1 MNTSRASKRPI
12 IAGSGSADHT
22 YSSRRIGMRVKTAP
36 AWLRRVCGVGP
47 YGSHL
52 DGRLDECA
60 PSTVDNQRDLSDPQ
74 LQRVCSFPYPISE
87 AA

>member
-1 MNTSRASKRPI
+1 
-12 IAGSGSADHT
+12 
-22 YSSRRIGMRVKTAP
+22 MRVKTAP

-52 DGRLDECA
+52 DGRVGENA
-60 PSTVDNQRDLSDPQ
+60 PSTVDTNRIYPIPNYNE
-74 LQRVCSFPYPISE
+74 RFFPSPISE